1 MASLYNYLATKLQV
15 ASYYNQNPSDVETV
29 GTIKTTLPPKRG
41 IASFQKNNRVFTS
54 TGFSAVLFIQN
65 ATQVSCLKN
74 NPLDM
79 KKHTRCRLI
88 RFQTESFKNI
98 SSFCKK
104 MIKNKAFF

>member
-65 ATQVSCLKN
+65 ATQVNSINAFRFEINKFSIKAYAFKSVMRFRQN
-74 NPLDM
+74 ITQYNQ
-79 KKHTRCRLI
+79 RLV
-88 RFQTESFKNI
+88 
-98 SSFCKK
+98 
-104 MIKNKAFF
+104 